1 MIIALFNKFTN
12 PIRKEVID
20 MVTVLENRVQFF
32 KDQLLSQRIDYA
44 LLVSPYSIY
53 YFTGFLSNPHERFMG
68 LLFDQQKGSVSLYVP
83 LLDEEAAREQA
94 LGVRVIPISDEE
106 NPMTILGQLIPDP
119 CGVLGIE
126 ANTLTYG
133 RFKALSEAF
142 SPVEIVDITPVVN
155 EQRLYKSKEEI
166 GVIKEAI
173 RIIELVMDEG
183 IRKVKPG
190 MTEAELTAELEYL
203 MRMHGADGPSFSTI
217 VLSGEKAALPHG
229 SPGARKI
236 TAGDFLLIDMGVV
249 KDGYCSDITRT
260 FVIGEPT
267 EEQQRIYNIVR
278 RSNEAGIEASRAGV
292 PLCGIDSA
300 SRKVIEDEGYG
311 KFFNNR
317 VGHGVGIEVHEAPS
331 VHAKN
336 EIPAET
342 GNVFTIEPGIYIP
355 GYGGV
360 RIEDI
365 VHLTEDGH
373 AEVLTSFPKDL
384 RIIGH

>member
-1 MIIALFNKFTN
+1 MKLASEFREEGMMMNHYETRQRRLIESLKDNGVNGAL
-12 PIRKEVID
+12 
-20 MVTVLENRVQFF
+20 
-32 KDQLLSQRIDYA
+32 LLSPANIF
-44 LLVSPYSIY
+44 Y
-53 YFTGFLSNPHERFMG
+53 YTGFLSNPHERFMG
-68 LLFDQQKGSVSLYVP
+68 LAIIPETRHAILFVP
-83 LLDEEAAREQA
+83 ALDHEAASGAAAVDQI
-94 LGVRVIPISDEE
+94 IPIQDDQL
-106 NPMTILGQLIPDP
+106 PMQAVKEVIQGLHGPI
-119 CGVLGIE
+119 GIE
-126 ANTLTYG
+126 P
-133 RFKALSEAF
+133 KALNYERYVGLTSTFPDAC
-142 SPVEIVDITPVVN
+142 VMDI
-155 EQRLYKSKEEI
+155 EELIGKQRLSKSADEVRAI
-166 GVIKEAI
+166 REAI

-336 EIPAET
+336 EIPAEP

-373 AEVLTSFPKDL
+373 AEVLTTFPKDL

>member
-1 MIIALFNKFTN
+1 MMNHYETRQRRLIESLKDNGVNGAL
-12 PIRKEVID
+12 
-20 MVTVLENRVQFF
+20 
-32 KDQLLSQRIDYA
+32 LLSPANIF
-44 LLVSPYSIY
+44 Y
-53 YFTGFLSNPHERFMG
+53 YTGFLSNPHERFMG
-68 LLFDQQKGSVSLYVP
+68 LAIIPETRHAILFVP
-83 LLDEEAAREQA
+83 ALDHEAASGAAAVDQI
-94 LGVRVIPISDEE
+94 IPIQDDQL
-106 NPMTILGQLIPDP
+106 PMQAVKEVIQGLHGSI
-119 CGVLGIE
+119 GIE
-126 ANTLTYG
+126 P
-133 RFKALSEAF
+133 KALNYERYVGLTATF
-142 SPVEIVDITPVVN
+142 PDACVMDI
-155 EQRLYKSKEEI
+155 EELIGKQRLSKSADEVRAI
-166 GVIKEAI
+166 REAI

-336 EIPAET
+336 EIPAEP

>member
-1 MIIALFNKFTN
+1 MKLASEFREEGMMMNHYETRQRRLIESLKDNGVNGAL
-12 PIRKEVID
+12 
-20 MVTVLENRVQFF
+20 
-32 KDQLLSQRIDYA
+32 LLSPANIF
-44 LLVSPYSIY
+44 Y
-53 YFTGFLSNPHERFMG
+53 YTGFLSNPHERFMG
-68 LLFDQQKGSVSLYVP
+68 LAIIPETRHAILFVP
-83 LLDEEAAREQA
+83 ALDHEAASGAAAVDQI
-94 LGVRVIPISDEE
+94 IPIQDDQL
-106 NPMTILGQLIPDP
+106 PMQAVKEVIQGLHGPI
-119 CGVLGIE
+119 GIE
-126 ANTLTYG
+126 P
-133 RFKALSEAF
+133 KALNYERYVGLTSTFPDAC
-142 SPVEIVDITPVVN
+142 VMDI
-155 EQRLYKSKEEI
+155 EELIGKQRLSKSADEVRAI
-166 GVIKEAI
+166 REAI

-236 TAGDFLLIDMGVV
+236 TAGDFLLIDMGIV